1 MKSLPTSS
9 GWMALATRTF
19 LSQSSTKIYV
29 SFHTHGPCFCLNCAK
44 SLVFDRVLAAS
55 LTLATTS
62 SAVAFSCPTAT
73 LDRTTMSRATA
84 RATRI
89 LPLFIRVLPQPRFPF
104 LTSKTVSIVR
114 RIACVKRSRGTV
126 RYCCVRT
133 AHGGRSRGTHGDAD
147 YLRVTSA
154 AAKKQSK
161 DDQYSG

>member
-29 SFHTHGPCFCLNCAK
+29 SFHTHGPCFWLNCAK
-44 SLVFDRVLAAS
+44 SPVFDRVLAAS

-62 SAVAFSCPTAT
+62 WAVALYCPTAT

-89 LPLFIRVLPQPRFPF
+89 LPLFIRVLPQPKF
-104 LTSKTVSIVR
+104 LFDFENGKHCTPKSPAPTLLIEVR
-114 RIACVKRSRGTV
+114 SFRLIAWFQGHCEVWNARKWKDGT
-126 RYCCVRT
+126 
-133 AHGGRSRGTHGDAD
+133 
-147 YLRVTSA
+147 
-154 AAKKQSK
+154 
-161 DDQYSG
+161 